1 MTPIPS
7 GNKIYFYN
15 ELFFSDIN
23 FMDAIR
29 PETLSDQVFH
39 RLLTLLRYTRKHA
52 RMMMAESGLTPR
64 EFSVLRYL
72 MESDS
77 ATVGQVQTYLHNSP
91 STASTLIA
99 QLEEKGYL
107 TRRRSLED
115 NRVVIVELTPAGC
128 ALAEKTP
135 LGGLPRLRRE
145 LGSATE
151 QSLQEMDMVLK
162 EILQLM
168 EATEE

>member
-1 MTPIPS
+1 MEDTLSEP
-7 GNKIYFYN
+7 
-15 ELFFSDIN
+15 
-23 FMDAIR
+23 
-29 PETLSDQVFH
+29 LSDQVFH

-72 MESDS
+72 LETDS
-77 ATVGQVQTYLHNSP
+77 ATVGQVQAFLHNSP

-128 ALAEKTP
+128 ALAENTP

-145 LGSATE
+145 LGGITD
-151 QSLQEMDMVLK
+151 QSLQEMDIVLK
-162 EILQLM
+162 EILRLM
-168 EATEE
+168 EATEEQ